1 LTADDG
7 YIVPNFL
14 VILKKRSWI
23 PWILC
28 NNPLIIP
35 DKFLIGN
42 FGLVTVARCR
52 TGARSARLGHPK
64 TRGLIM
70 PNKILYFRYKSV
82 HRNDN
87 SIFFA
92 TNNDFFFLRIMN
104 NTNNSWQNAT
114 ICNLFSSL
122 NYALFVHVVNVQKLF
137 YKIIFYSEIFNW
149 ICEHINF

>member
-1 LTADDG
+1 
-7 YIVPNFL
+7 
-14 VILKKRSWI
+14 
-23 PWILC
+23 
-28 NNPLIIP
+28 
-35 DKFLIGN
+35 
-42 FGLVTVARCR
+42 
-52 TGARSARLGHPK
+52 
-64 TRGLIM
+64 M
-70 PNKILYFRYKSV
+70 PNKILYFQYKSV

-137 YKIIFYSEIFNW
+137 FIVKSSIEYANISIFRSQQNIGT
-149 ICEHINF
+149 